1 MWSGNLLHR
10 CQSLEGR
17 RVSRPSGQKKN
28 MTYIYLKRWHIRRK
42 EWEGWAW
49 RKAAEREEL
58 HGRKTMCLSLQG
70 CRITWRWDGDPGKQQ
85 YCSSPRI
92 SGRATPLQQFLFF
105 YFFACRP
112 KGRRERRDEGGVFI
126 RSIIVTLY
134 YLSATTIKL
143 QQEEENFFGR
153 RSENPETCTDGLLR
167 ATLFNNN
174 CWWTW

>member
-105 YFFACRP
+105 IFSRAAQ
-112 KGRRERRDEGGVFI
+112 KEEERERWRRCLHPVYHRDSV
-126 RSIIVTLY
+126 
-134 YLSATTIKL
+134 LSLGHDNQIARRRRRKLFRASFRKPGNVHWWTIK
-143 QQEEENFFGR
+143 
-153 RSENPETCTDGLLR
+153 SNPL
-167 ATLFNNN
+167 
-174 CWWTW
+174 